1 MEFEWDF
8 PKAELNLR
16 KHGVSFEIA
25 KEVFNDPL
33 TIEWPD
39 DCNFEERTIIVGQ
52 FKNTFYFVV
61 YTERQPKIRLI
72 SARRATKNEQARYYH
87 ENFS

>member
-1 MEFEWDF
+1 MEFEWDL

-16 KHGVSFEIA
+16 KHGVSFDDA
-25 KEVFNDPL
+25 KAVFDDPL

-39 DCNFEERTIIVGQ
+39 DCDHEERSILIGQ
-52 FKNTFYFVV
+52 FHSRFYYVV

-72 SARRATKNEQARYYH
+72 SARRATKNEQARYYY

>member
-1 MEFEWDF
+1 MEFEWEL

-16 KHGVSFEIA
+16 KHGVSFEDA
-25 KEVFNDPL
+25 KEVFKDPL
-33 TIEWPD
+33 NIEWPD
-39 DCNFEERTIIVGQ
+39 DSDHEERTIVVGQ
-52 FKNTFYFVV
+52 FQSRFYYVV